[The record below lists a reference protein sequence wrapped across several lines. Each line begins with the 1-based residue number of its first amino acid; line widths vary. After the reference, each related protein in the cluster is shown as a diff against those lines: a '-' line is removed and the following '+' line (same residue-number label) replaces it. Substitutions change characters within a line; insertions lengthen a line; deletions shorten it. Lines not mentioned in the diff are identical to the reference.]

1 MLYNNDNI
9 TINFDKNYITSR
21 LLSLITRTMYKIV
34 IAYIKASIGN
44 ESVSKIII
52 NNMMPLFLNCDQHFA
67 NFKP

>member
-21 LLSLITRTMYKIV
+21 LLSLITSTMYKIV
-34 IAYIKASIGN
+34 IAYIKASVGN

-52 NNMMPLFLNCDQHFA
+52 NNMMHLFLNCDQHFA
-67 NFKP
+67 TFKP